1 MLGNKRLK
9 YGRSKGQY
17 NKISRGI
24 KFTVYLVIY
33 GVTRGSPLAELV
45 RVNSLLANT
54 YSNTFSGMDSI
65 ASQDFKKYE
74 I

>member
-9 YGRSKGQY
+9 YGRSRGKY

-45 RVNSLLANT
+45 RANSLLANS
-54 YSNTFSGMDSI
+54 YSRAFSGI
-65 ASQDFKKYE
+65 NF

>member
-1 MLGNKRLK
+1 MCWEIKDLNMDVLG
-9 YGRSKGQY
+9 GEY

-45 RVNSLLANT
+45 RANSLLANT
-54 YSNTFSGMDSI
+54 YSSAFLGINFT
-65 ASQDFKKYE
+65 
-74 I
+74 

>member
-1 MLGNKRLK
+1 M
-9 YGRSKGQY
+9 
-17 NKISRGI
+17 
-24 KFTVYLVIY
+24 IY
-33 GVTRGSPLAELV
+33 GVTRGSPLDELGQ
-45 RVNSLLANT
+45 VNSLLANT